1 MRSASYIDTFVSLCD
16 GRDEMT
22 VGQVRKIVL
31 LATDGQCPAN
41 LLLDAEGRP
50 LTMRAVCA
58 NTHTFVA
65 QHTPSWSTSSVNEM
79 MASEAKAMKTC
90 SMDVAKHDLLASSIP
105 IQRTLSLFRRLLL
118 AKVGSANVKA
128 IHFFRSDGS
137 CRSTRD
143 EIIRAMLI
151 NKTNNS
157 SVRLGANASFW
168 SDSPR
173 VTQGRTDE
181 DIFNESARNVAQKE
195 PVVMLVLGLGCSSQ
209 GSGLKRW
216 QEYIEGKHGVHAQLY
231 CNQSL
236 INTLTQIGKNYLGH
250 VPRMKDAF
258 PQYIYAEIKKYLQ
271 QNHSVILIG
280 HSYGGAIVS
289 RIAQFLSSKR
299 LSTPALHLVTL
310 GSIYVPPLS
319 QTVGT
324 NIKHHMFYRD
334 VALKANKLKPD
345 QDTFVHWMRSKVDNE
360 ERMTSTLFGSALEWE
375 IPSRRRWKSALRNRE
390 SSRFLDKTVSL
401 TEEWAA
407 QPPPQYV
414 AASSR
419 STRPTRPCQTLR
431 RLPRPVAGLSW
442 KS

>member
-1 MRSASYIDTFVSLCD
+1 MNTVKSLCD

-65 QHTPSWSTSSVNEM
+65 QHTPSRSISSVNEM
-79 MASEAKAMKTC
+79 MAREAKAMKTC
-90 SMDVAKHDLLASSIP
+90 SMDIAKHDLLASSIP
-105 IQRTLSLFRRLLL
+105 IQRTLSLFRKLVL

-143 EIIRAMLI
+143 EIIRAMCHYPI
-151 NKTNNS
+151 ANNS

-168 SDSPR
+168 SDSPQA
-173 VTQGRTDE
+173 TQGRTDE
-181 DIFNESARNVAQKE
+181 DIFAESAGNVAQKE
-195 PVVMLVLGLGCSSQ
+195 PVVMFVVGLGCASQ
-209 GSGLKRW
+209 GANLKKS
-216 QEYIEGKHGVHAQLY
+216 QEYIEAIHGVRAQLY

-271 QNHSVILIG
+271 QNHRVILFG

-299 LSTPALHLVTL
+299 LSTPALQLVTL
-310 GSIYVPPLS
+310 GSIYVPPPS

-324 NIKHHMFYRD
+324 NIKHYMFYRD

-345 QDTFVHWMRSKVDNE
+345 RDTFVHWMRSEADNGQ
-360 ERMTSTLFGSALEWE
+360 RIISTPFGSALEWKIHDSYPYE
-375 IPSRRRWKSALRNRE
+375 DVIKEALEERAPESRIFP
-390 SSRFLDKTVSL
+390 RF
-401 TEEWAA
+401 W
-407 QPPPQYV
+407 
-414 AASSR
+414 
-419 STRPTRPCQTLR
+419 
-431 RLPRPVAGLSW
+431 
-442 KS
+442 